1 MYGMK
6 KNMLLKGLL
15 IVSISLF
22 SIAVSAQS
30 LSDVLNN
37 KETPIYYFGI
47 DFTKAV
53 LIGDDKANGKDII
66 ERQLAGIN
74 ELMVNEPKKYDIA
87 GAFRKSEINSDLSF
101 VAKRN
106 EKINESKFI
115 SSSSE
120 DYNHLTEADITPL
133 IKGFNVGN
141 KTGTGLL
148 FVVDA
153 MSKPKKAVS
162 VWVTLFDTKSKK
174 ILLTE
179 RVEGAVGMGFS
190 FRNYWA
196 TGFKKVID
204 QIASKKYKE
213 WSTK

>member
-1 MYGMK
+1 MAFVSSSLMSFLSLVL
-6 KNMLLKGLL
+6 MSASLLSAYLCPSGLFL
-15 IVSISLF
+15 IAL
-22 SIAVSAQS
+22 
-30 LSDVLNN
+30 
-37 KETPIYYFGI
+37 
-47 DFTKAV
+47 
-53 LIGDDKANGKDII
+53 
-66 ERQLAGIN
+66 
-74 ELMVNEPKKYDIA
+74 
-87 GAFRKSEINSDLSF
+87 
-101 VAKRN
+101 
-106 EKINESKFI
+106 FI